1 MSKPKPKNDDPEL
14 KQEPKR
20 KKLKRMSS
28 RQLRERAERVK
39 QRQDQ
44 ALQKIEA
51 LAITDGTTVG
61 KSV

>member
-1 MSKPKPKNDDPEL
+1 
-14 KQEPKR
+14 
-20 KKLKRMSS
+20 MSS

-61 KSV
+61 KSVQ